1 MSPIF
6 KSVLCTQGEFQVV
19 CTNTVRN
26 IYFPVVYYNC
36 AFQNHTN
43 SEVQKPKL
51 TFAFFTSV
59 YHLSGPLR

>member
-6 KSVLCTQGEFQVV
+6 KSVLCTQEEFQVV

-36 AFQNHTN
+36 AFQ
-43 SEVQKPKL
+43 KPKL
-51 TFAFFTSV
+51 TFAFFAAV